1 MGLKKQKRAAALKWD
16 KDRNNAPRLIA
27 SGKGVLAER
36 ILALAE
42 EAGLPVRE
50 DPILSA
56 ALEEVEPGSE
66 IPEELYRLAAELY
79 IFLMEL
85 ENGELRDS

>member
-1 MGLKKQKRAAALKWD
+1 MGLKKAAALKWD
-16 KDRNNAPRLIA
+16 REKDEAPRLIA
-27 SGKGVLAER
+27 AGKGAMAER

-50 DPILSA
+50 DPVLSA
-56 ALEEVEPGSE
+56 ALEELEPGRE
-66 IPEELYRLAAELY
+66 IPEELYSLAAELY

-85 ENGELRDS
+85 ESGEL